1 MTAQRL
7 LTTHAGSLPRP
18 RALVHL
24 LAAQSA
30 GEAVNPQTLVR
41 EIEAATAHVVAKQ
54 IESGVDIVNDGEVG
68 RESFFTYVQH
78 RMTGFG
84 GHGARAPM
92 RDIVMY
98 PSFLQVLMRM
108 TSTGESVSLL
118 APPQAVGDVAYK
130 DDAAI
135 RAECARLRRHVD
147 GLAVKPAGTFM
158 TAPSPGIIATAMENK
173 HYPDLAA
180 YVDALGK
187 ALATEYRTVIE
198 NGFTLQIDA
207 PDLAME
213 RHTLFADKPLDEYL
227 SFCSCVVAAI
237 NRAVAGLPRERVRLH
252 VCWGNYNGPHECDE
266 PIENLWPVIESAH
279 VGGFVISLAN
289 PRHEHE
295 VEFFKGGRLPKNAT
309 LVAGAIDTT
318 TNYVEHPE
326 IVARRLVRAVEAVG
340 DPSRVLAGTDCGF
353 ETSAGYVMIPEDVA
367 WAKLRALRD
376 GARIASERV
385 FGTRVSV

>member
-18 RALVHL
+18 KTLVHL
-24 LAAQSA
+24 LAAQSG
-30 GEAVNPQTLVR
+30 GEEVNPATMAKEV
-41 EIEAATAHVVAKQ
+41 EAATAQVIAKQ

-78 RMTGFG
+78 RMKGFG
-84 GHGARAPM
+84 GRGSRTPM
-92 RDIVMY
+92 RDITMY
-98 PSFLQVLMRM
+98 PSFLQYILRV
-108 TSTGESVSLL
+108 TAASESVSLL
-118 APPQAVGDVAYK
+118 APPQAIDDVSYK
-130 DDAAI
+130 DDGAI
-135 RAECARLRRHVD
+135 KAEVGRLKAHLDR
-147 GLAVKPAGTFM
+147 LAKKPAGAFM

-173 HYPDLAA
+173 HYKSIGD
-180 YVDALGK
+180 YVDAVGK
-187 ALATEYRTVIE
+187 ALSVEYRAIIDA
-198 NGFTLQIDA
+198 GLTLQIDA

-213 RHTLFADKPLDEYL
+213 RHTLFADKPLAEFL
-227 SFCSCVVAAI
+227 AFSRAVVAAI
-237 NRAVAGLPRERVRLH
+237 NRATEGLAKDRIRLH

-266 PIENLWPVIESAH
+266 AIENIWPAIEKAN

-295 VEFFKGGRLPKNAT
+295 IAFFKGGVLPKGAK

-318 TNYVEHPE
+318 TNYVEHRE
-326 IVARRLVRAVEAVG
+326 VVAQRLMRAVDAVG

-353 ETSAGYVMIPEDVA
+353 ETSAGYVMIPEEVV

-376 GARIASERV
+376 GAQLASERL
-385 FGTRVSV
+385 FGKAA

>member
-18 RALVHL
+18 KTLVAM
-24 LAAQSA
+24 LAAQSG
-30 GEAVNPQTLVR
+30 GEEVNAANLAK
-41 EIEAATAHVVAKQ
+41 EIEAATAHVIARQVEA
-54 IESGVDIVNDGEVG
+54 GVDILNDGEVG

-84 GHGARAPM
+84 GRGTRMPM
-92 RDIVMY
+92 KDLLKY
-98 PSFLQVLMRM
+98 PAFLQFILRVAA
-108 TSTGESVSLL
+108 SSESVSLM

-130 DDAAI
+130 DSAAI
-135 RAECARLRRHVD
+135 KDECARLRRHVD
-147 GLAVKPAGTFM
+147 GLAQKPAGAFM

-173 HYPDLAA
+173 HYANLGD

-187 ALATEYRTVIE
+187 ALAVEYRTIVE
-198 NGFTLQIDA
+198 SGFTLQIDA

-213 RHTLFADKPLDEYL
+213 RHTLFAEKPLSEFL
-227 SFCSCVVAAI
+227 SFSKAVVAAV
-237 NRAVAGLPRERVRLH
+237 NRAVQGLPREKVRLH
-252 VCWGNYNGPHECDE
+252 VCWGNYNGPHDCDE
-266 PIENLWPVIESAH
+266 PIDNLWPTIEAAN

-295 VEFFKGGRLPKNAT
+295 VDFFKGGRLPKNAT

-326 IVARRLVRAVEAVG
+326 VVARRLVRAVEAVG

-376 GARIASERV
+376 GARLASQRV
-385 FGTRVSV
+385 FGTGVSA